1 MKMKKSDVNI
11 LLMVIGIALAAVC
24 YFLVYQNLVEKT
36 DALEASNAALE
47 QEVNYLQD
55 LADNKQQYL
64 DDTAAMQTR
73 IDEIKAQFPAQ
84 YLPEDE
90 ILYVVGVEEAYDTE
104 VSSIGM
110 AASTMLEVAAP
121 VSDVPVTEGE
131 AAPAEGE
138 AAPAEGEAAAAPQ
151 IMLYQTPVNV
161 VMTSSYNSI
170 KDIIKKINED
180 PDRKSIETI
189 SMAFDTETGDLLAN
203 LSFNMYTLTGTDAE
217 YTTPKVDGV
226 VFGTNNIFNSAD
238 KKAAIKAEKAAEEA
252 GKSEEE

>member
-138 AAPAEGEAAAAPQ
+138 AAAPQ

-252 GKSEEE
+252 GNSEEE

>member
-36 DALEASNAALE
+36 DALQASNATLE

-55 LADNKQQYL
+55 LANNKQQYL

-73 IDEIKAQFPAQ
+73 IEEIKAQFPAQ

-131 AAPAEGE
+131 E
-138 AAPAEGEAAAAPQ
+138 AAPAEGEGEAATATPQ

-180 PDRKSIETI
+180 TDRKSIETI

-226 VFGTNNIFNSAD
+226 TFGTNNIFNSAD

-252 GKSEEE
+252 GNSEEE